1 MREPAAKKTFTVTI
15 RPVGGGD
22 ETQVGEYD
30 TFADAIENCSQ
41 IDLTNLYIITVN
53 KDYDIPEIEFCY
65 AKTSSNILI
74 KSVEGKTCTIK
85 RLGTRCV
92 FEASTNCKIR
102 IENIIF
108 DGNSDGE
115 FTFLFEN
122 GELTLGQGTV
132 VQNFIDVPSA
142 DGPAIHMTS
151 NSTLNI
157 EDGVIIQNNKGASM
171 GGIIGDNSNGTT
183 ININGGTFI
192 NNSCTKWGGVI
203 GSYGKVNINGGKF
216 TGNQA
221 GLLGGVIYSNGV
233 LTINGGTFE
242 KNSVPGNKG
251 FGGVLATGTK
261 AKLNVSG
268 GTFKDNSAMYGSVI
282 YTNATERAEIKK
294 AVIENNA
301 SGFGAIYFNTGSANV
316 ENVTFN
322 NNLAFKRGS
331 AIYNRGA
338 IVTVNQSIFKDNG
351 EMTDEDVTFTCVH
364 GGAIAVQKINDPN
377 DKTKLI
383 IKGSTFEGNKAE
395 KDGRCYLYR

>member
-1 MREPAAKKTFTVTI
+1 
-15 RPVGGGD
+15 
-22 ETQVGEYD
+22 
-30 TFADAIENCSQ
+30 
-41 IDLTNLYIITVN
+41 
-53 KDYDIPEIEFCY
+53 
-65 AKTSSNILI
+65 
-74 KSVEGKTCTIK
+74 
-85 RLGTRCV
+85 
-92 FEASTNCKIR
+92 
-102 IENIIF
+102 
-108 DGNSDGE
+108 
-115 FTFLFEN
+115 
-122 GELTLGQGTV
+122 
-132 VQNFIDVPSA
+132 
-142 DGPAIHMTS
+142 MTS